1 MHIKNI
7 KKLEE
12 FKKQVSLIEEQEYKN
27 SNYNFLLEKR
37 WVTGGIGGGSCWDE
51 PGDDPHYEISGQ
63 EEPEDNTI
71 DVILKTLAPEITI
84 EAFLKDD
91 DEYKF
96 WDEEYDSEYEY
107 YGNHTE
113 YSVKKLN
120 LEILFEEI
128 KKLEV

>member
-7 KKLEE
+7 KTLKE
-12 FKKQVSLIEEQEYKN
+12 FKEQILLIEQQEYNK
-27 SNYNFLLEKR
+27 SNYDFLLEKR

-51 PGDDPHYEISGQ
+51 ADDDPHYELCGQ

-71 DVILKTLAPEITI
+71 DVILKSLLPEVTI
-84 EAFLKDD
+84 EVFLKED

-120 LEILFEEI
+120 LEILFEEM
-128 KKLEV
+128 KKLEA